1 MQKQKVHFFSRRSMT
16 DPHEN
21 EVPAWDAPLPQPET
35 IPVWDAP
42 LPPPE
47 TIPAWNATLPPP
59 ETIPAWNAPLPALH
73 VSPLFKRFSSSL
85 PTQPNHN
92 HETLAFGRTSS
103 RKGSHAVT
111 DFIPTT

>member
-1 MQKQKVHFFSRRSMT
+1 MQTHVHFFSRRNMT

-47 TIPAWNATLPPP
+47 TIPAWNA
-59 ETIPAWNAPLPALH
+59 PLPALH

-92 HETLAFGRTSS
+92 HEALAFGRTLS
-103 RKGSHAVT
+103 RKGSQAVT

>member
-1 MQKQKVHFFSRRSMT
+1 MRVSRRNMT

-47 TIPAWNATLPPP
+47 TIPAWNA
-59 ETIPAWNAPLPALH
+59 PLPALH
-73 VSPLFKRFSSSL
+73 VSPLIKRFSSRL

-92 HETLAFGRTSS
+92 HETLALGRTSS
-103 RKGSHAVT
+103 RKSSHALT